1 MLFLY
6 KPWCLILLFVQQLCP
21 NRSKLRVQ
29 RKEVTMQSMRN
40 KKHNLF
46 IFKPSA
52 RVGLIRS
59 KKFFTGQNFSSTNPK
74 IPVYNFQS
82 QHFWHSE
89 VWICVGSL
97 GSFLLW
103 VFCDI
108 VETVS
113 SVFKATF
120 PNQQQIFP
128 LQAFFGFQRSA
139 LCRWKWF
146 WSISKWF
153 IFSTLWYWRWTG
165 THKIVVFL
173 YIISGTWSCF
183 C

>member
-1 MLFLY
+1 MYCQLFPPSCFSY
-6 KPWCLILLFVQQLCP
+6 IKPWCLILLFVQQLCP
-21 NRSKLRVQ
+21 NRSKLAVR
-29 RKEVTMQSMRN
+29 EVTMQSMRN
-40 KKHNLF
+40 KKHNVF

-97 GSFLLW
+97 GSFLW
-103 VFCDI
+103 VFCDL

-113 SVFKATF
+113 SVFQATF

-128 LQAFFGFQRSA
+128 FQAFFLFSEVCTLQMEGV
-139 LCRWKWF
+139 L
-146 WSISKWF
+146 ISF
-153 IFSTLWYWRWTG
+153 
-165 THKIVVFL
+165 
-173 YIISGTWSCF
+173 
-183 C
+183 

>member
-1 MLFLY
+1 MERAHIMANVLSAFPPVMLFLY

-21 NRSKLRVQ
+21 NRSKLAVR

-97 GSFLLW
+97 GSFLWL
-103 VFCDI
+103 FCDL
-108 VETVS
+108 VETVKLGFPGNLSKPTTDISFS
-113 SVFKATF
+113 SFFLLSEVCT
-120 PNQQQIFP
+120 
-128 LQAFFGFQRSA
+128 LQMEGV
-139 LCRWKWF
+139 L
-146 WSISKWF
+146 ISF
-153 IFSTLWYWRWTG
+153 
-165 THKIVVFL
+165 
-173 YIISGTWSCF
+173 
-183 C
+183 